1 MLLDKRIFDS
11 VLSAASNGMCG
22 MLTQSYRNNNKK
34 KNNTSNG
41 NSNKKQE
48 KKKYIQREMSSN
60 DVLLFLYHIIKCAR
74 VKYGMKAR

>member
-34 KNNTSNG
+34 RTIPATVIATKSKRKKNIS
-41 NSNKKQE
+41 KE
-48 KKKYIQREMSSN
+48 K
-60 DVLLFLYHIIKCAR
+60 
-74 VKYGMKAR
+74 